1 MCERLVKVHVFV
13 LCHVCRKRYYNYY
26 QKKYFVV
33 IFLGPVHRV
42 VFIYELTSSEAV
54 EKTVHSIIDD
64 WNSLAQLYAAV
75 LKFADIYNSKAAS
88 S

>member
-1 MCERLVKVHVFV
+1 MGVF
-13 LCHVCRKRYYNYY
+13 CRD
-26 QKKYFVV
+26 
-33 IFLGPVHRV
+33 FLGPVHRV

>member
-1 MCERLVKVHVFV
+1 MKVHVFV
-13 LCHVCRKRYYNYY
+13 LCHVCRKPSYNYY
-26 QKKYFVV
+26 QKRMKYF
-33 IFLGPVHRV
+33 IMYRDFLGPVHRV

-75 LKFADIYNSKAAS
+75 LKFADIYNSKATS